1 VKKLTILVLMALLV
15 TVGFVLP
22 TARMVSA
29 APAAPTLVSPAN
41 DATVTGT
48 SVTFEWGSVTGAVKY
63 KLLVSTSTNILDTTK
78 YKANVDLVGETNTTD
93 NDSGYPGNGTRY
105 YWWVWAY
112 AADGS
117 ASVWSEVS
125 ANGRWFSTPTYATIT
140 ITPPSAIAFDTLSY
154 TSFNEKAATSGRVTV
169 TPGSSGVVSWSV
181 TATGSAGV
189 KPGFMTGSDNLTN
202 PLLIGYTLAAPGP
215 AGADVLKWTAADG
228 VAIPAGLHG
237 SGAILGGSLL
247 YSGSGTTGTLDFCAR
262 QYVEAA
268 TDTTMGAYSCTI
280 TFTATCL
287 P

>member
-1 VKKLTILVLMALLV
+1 MKKLTILVLMALLV

-22 TARMVSA
+22 SARMVSA

-41 DATVTGT
+41 GATVTGT
-48 SVTFEWGSVTGAVKY
+48 SVTFEWGSVVEAAKY
-63 KLLVSTSTNILDTTK
+63 RLLVSTSTNTLDTTK
-78 YKANVDLVGETNTTD
+78 YKCNVDLVDEATTTYVD
-93 NDSGYPGNGTRY
+93 PGYPANGTKY

-117 ASVWSEVS
+117 ESA
-125 ANGRWFSTPTYATIT
+125 ANGRWFSTPTYASIT
-140 ITPPSAIAFDTLSY
+140 ITPPSAIAFGTLSY
-154 TSFNEKAATSGRVTV
+154 TSFNEKAATSGSVTA
-169 TPGSSGVVSWSV
+169 TPGSSGVVAWSV
-181 TATGSAGV
+181 TATGSTGI
-189 KPGFMTGSDNLTN
+189 KPGFMVTDSTALTN

-215 AGADVLKWTAADG
+215 ELTPTLWTAADG

-247 YSGSGTTGTLDFCAR
+247 YSGTAATGTLDFCAR